1 MNTFAIASLF
11 AVSTMAAGGAYDYAD
26 NGASWGKT
34 KEQFAWFANCQGGKQ
49 QSPINLL
56 TTATTTD
63 VAKIDMSGY
72 FNAAINK
79 SQFADTSKSAWKAD
93 IYPEDERLNANMS
106 LTYQDGTTGDFTFKQ
121 YHFHAPSEHAVDGK
135 LMDAEI
141 HFVHVDKNSGTM
153 TDGLQTGESYG
164 AVIGVFFDQSAGTED
179 NEFLESFWEATEGDS
194 NVDIESILSAAGS
207 EGFWS
212 YPGSFTTPGC
222 DEGISWSVMKKAQPI
237 SDAQLLK
244 FTSKLGN
251 TGNNRVLQAVNDR
264 TVYLS
269 TVAPATGFSAE
280 DGATGVTTYAALVVA
295 AVAALF

>member
-1 MNTFAIASLF
+1 MNTFATASLF
-11 AVSTMAAGGAYDYAD
+11 AVSAMASGGDYTYAD

-34 KEQFAWFANCQGGKQ
+34 QAQFAWFANCQQGTQ

-79 SQFADTSKSAWKAD
+79 SQWADTSKSAWKAD
-93 IYPEDERLNANMS
+93 IYPEEERLEAGMK

-121 YHFHAPSEHAVDGK
+121 YHFHAPSEHAVDGQ

-141 HFVHVDKNSGTM
+141 HLVHVDKNSGTM
-153 TDGLQTGESYG
+153 TNGMQAGETYG

-179 NEFLESFWEATEGDS
+179 NEFLESFWEASAGDS
-194 NVDIESILSAAGS
+194 TVDIESILSAAGS

-237 SDAQLLK
+237 SDA
-244 FTSKLGN
+244 
-251 TGNNRVLQAVNDR
+251 
-264 TVYLS
+264 
-269 TVAPATGFSAE
+269 
-280 DGATGVTTYAALVVA
+280 
-295 AVAALF
+295 